1 MNVFRTFAVAW
12 RGLWS
17 YPVRTLLAVLGIAIS
32 SLLIIFLLSVLHNF
46 KNSLV
51 GQIQGVGVQQIVAVP
66 GKLLNN
72 QAMEADLSSFLSF
85 TSVSSTLTYEDAK
98 KVKEKVKGVDAVAPQ
113 IETVTTMS
121 LPDKQ
126 HAEII
131 YTGTTAELP
140 AIFTLEMAEGTFFTA
155 KDEQEE
161 AQVVVLGQA
170 AKQILFGDQ
179 PAVGKKVQIKGL
191 EFMVIGVLQKKQL
204 IGFNFDERVYAPYM
218 VVSHTANL
226 QSASMIFFKSALTEQ
241 IDQVEKQINSVIV
254 KNHGTKD
261 FNLLK
266 PDEALHLIDTIMTL
280 VTAITIGM
288 TGVSFLVGGIGI
300 MNVMLLTVKERTR
313 EIGIRKA
320 LGAKSWHILLQFL
333 SEATY
338 ISILGCVLGLG
349 ATYGFLQL
357 LHSYFPVLSAEMP
370 VVLVSA
376 CLLFSAL
383 LGLVFGLIPAMKAI
397 QIKPIDALRYE

>member
-1 MNVFRTFAVAW
+1 MNVFRTFTVAW

-46 KNSLV
+46 KNSLI

-72 QAMEADLSSFLSF
+72 RAMDADLSSFLSF

-98 KVKEKVKGVDAVAPQ
+98 EVKEQVQGVEAVAPQ
-113 IETVTTMS
+113 IETVTSMS
-121 LPDKQ
+121 IPEKQ
-126 HAEII
+126 AEVI
-131 YTGTTAELP
+131 YTGTTAEYP
-140 AIFTLEMAEGTFFTA
+140 AIFTLEMEEGKFFTA
-155 KDEQEE
+155 KDEQDE
-161 AQVVVLGQA
+161 AQVVVLGQT

-179 PAVGKKVQIKGL
+179 PALGKKIQLKGL
-191 EFMVIGVLQKKQL
+191 EFTVVGVLKEKQL

-218 VVSHTANL
+218 VVSQTANL
-226 QSASMIFFKSALTEQ
+226 HTASMIFFKSASAEQ
-241 IDQVEKQINSVIV
+241 VAAVEKQIDSVIV

-266 PDEALHLIDTIMTL
+266 PDEALHLINTIMTL
-280 VTAITIGM
+280 VTAITIGI

-320 LGAKSWHILLQFL
+320 VGAKSWHILLQFL

-349 ATYGFLQL
+349 TTYGLLQV
-357 LHSYFPVLSAEMP
+357 LHSYFPVLSAELPMEL
-370 VVLVSA
+370 VVA
-376 CLLFSAL
+376 CLLFSAV
-383 LGLVFGLIPAMKAI
+383 LGLAFGIIPAIKAI
-397 QIKPIDALRYE
+397 QVKPIDALRYE

>member
-1 MNVFRTFAVAW
+1 MNVFRTFTVAW

-32 SLLIIFLLSVLHNF
+32 SLLIIFLLAVLHNF

-72 QAMEADLSSFLSF
+72 RAMDADLSSFLSF

-98 KVKEKVKGVDAVAPQ
+98 KVKEQVKAVEAVAPQ
-113 IETVTTMS
+113 IETITNMA
-121 LPDKQ
+121 LPEKN
-126 HAEII
+126 AEII
-131 YTGTTAELP
+131 YTGTTAEYP
-140 AIFTLEMAEGTFFTA
+140 DIFTLEMEEGKFFTA

-170 AKQILFGDQ
+170 AKQIIFGDQ

-191 EFMVIGVLQKKQL
+191 DFTVVGVLQKKQL

-226 QSASMIFFKSALTEQ
+226 QSASMIFFKSASTEQ
-241 IDQVEKQINSVIV
+241 IDEVEKQIDSVIV
-254 KNHGTKD
+254 GNHGNKD

-280 VTAITIGM
+280 VTAITLGI

-320 LGAKSWHILLQFL
+320 VGAKSWHILLQFL

-349 ATYGFLQL
+349 ATYGLLQL
-357 LHSYFPVLSAEMP
+357 LHSYFPILSAELP
-370 VVLVSA
+370 YQIVSA
-376 CLLFSAL
+376 CLLFSAV
-383 LGLVFGLIPAMKAI
+383 LGLVFGMIPAMKAI